1 MTEAALPALIV
12 VAIFVV
18 FGCIAGQ
25 RRSAPMKAEERRP
38 GACSLFSFI

>member
-1 MTEAALPALIV
+1 MTEAALPARIV

-18 FGCIAGQ
+18 FGCIAG